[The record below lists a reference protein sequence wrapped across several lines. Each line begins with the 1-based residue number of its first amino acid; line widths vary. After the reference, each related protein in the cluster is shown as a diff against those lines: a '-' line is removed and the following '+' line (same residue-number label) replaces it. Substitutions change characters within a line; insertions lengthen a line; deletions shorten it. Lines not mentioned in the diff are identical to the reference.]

1 MVPLLLYIEVKYGPE
16 KFFMENTMYH
26 KTATRITTGR
36 TTGKH
41 DIAQRKGPKY
51 DIDQVHTWCALAA

>member
-1 MVPLLLYIEVKYGPE
+1 
-16 KFFMENTMYH
+16 MENTMYH

-41 DIAQRKGPKY
+41 DIAQRKGPKN